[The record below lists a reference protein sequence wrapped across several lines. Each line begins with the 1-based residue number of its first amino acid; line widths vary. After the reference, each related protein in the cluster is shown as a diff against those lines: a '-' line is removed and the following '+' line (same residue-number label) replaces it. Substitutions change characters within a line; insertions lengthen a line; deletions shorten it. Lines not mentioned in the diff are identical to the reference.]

1 MYSVSP
7 QWGILYVC
15 TSHFLKCTPTFKRF
29 KRPSFKPKLRSG
41 PTPLRELAAVPLP
54 LARCTALI
62 LMGREGRKSG
72 APLFGRKLRPCTHV
86 QTDGQVENIMYP
98 ATYPRHACHVPTHF
112 GGSEDGRCRHKTHNK
127 SKLWSLSLYLNIVCI
142 LAVDVVV
149 VVLYR
154 TQA

>member
-1 MYSVSP
+1 MYGLNSNGERR
-7 QWGILYVC
+7 Q
-15 TSHFLKCTPTFKRF
+15 
-29 KRPSFKPKLRSG
+29 
-41 PTPLRELAAVPLP
+41 
-54 LARCTALI
+54 
-62 LMGREGRKSG
+62 
-72 APLFGRKLRPCTHV
+72 LRPCTHV

-98 ATYPRHACHVPTHF
+98 ATYPRHACHVPTHS

-127 SKLWSLSLYLNIVCI
+127 SKLWSLSLYLDIVCI